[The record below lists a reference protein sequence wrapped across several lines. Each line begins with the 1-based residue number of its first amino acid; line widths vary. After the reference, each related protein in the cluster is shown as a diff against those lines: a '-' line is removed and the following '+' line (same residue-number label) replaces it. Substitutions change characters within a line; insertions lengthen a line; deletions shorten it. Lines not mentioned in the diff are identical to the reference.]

1 MMDAARNALLKILE
15 EPPEQTTFVL
25 TTSRRQ
31 AIIPTI
37 LSRLRPYRF
46 VQRDAAAARQVLVR
60 VFRIDQRE
68 PDLALDTSIG
78 DYFAQHRGGAME
90 TVTLQARRFLLAVLA
105 ERHDDGLVLDGQPLA
120 AMRDSHQ
127 PAAAVMAGIL
137 KETANFGGSVDA
149 MSWLFPA
156 FLEEG
161 GRLLADWL
169 RDSRSPGLLRFAERF
184 AACSRDSL
192 MRYTA
197 YNLNPAALGEWLLAS
212 LSDTNPAS

>member
-120 AMRDSHQ
+120 AGASAPAFDAG
-127 PAAAVMAGIL
+127 PAARAASTADAVSRAFVGQTVAQMEKTLILDTLSHCLGNRTHAANILGISIRTL
-137 KETANFGGSVDA
+137 RNKLNEYADEGTAI
-149 MSWLFPA
+149 PA
-156 FLEEG
+156 PQSG
-161 GRLLADWL
+161 V
-169 RDSRSPGLLRFAERF
+169 
-184 AACSRDSL
+184 AASG
-192 MRYTA
+192 Y
-197 YNLNPAALGEWLLAS
+197 AA
-212 LSDTNPAS
+212 